1 MKVLGIKM
9 TITSIVLI
17 SIIVVG
23 VVCVLKMLLS
33 KTTTLELLT
42 DPEHQDRKDIGNHMP
57 DGTHNFDN
65 NKPIEAIKPVK
76 PIKTIVPIQTTFAQL
91 E

>member
-1 MKVLGIKM
+1 MKVSGIKM

-17 SIIVVG
+17 SLIAVG
-23 VVCVLKMLLS
+23 VVCLLKMLLT

-42 DPEHQDRKDIGNHMP
+42 DPEHQERKDIGNHMP
-57 DGTHNFDN
+57 DGTHNFDI

>member
-23 VVCVLKMLLS
+23 VVCLLKMLMS

-57 DGTHNFDN
+57 DGTHNFDI

>member
-17 SIIVVG
+17 SLIAVG
-23 VVCVLKMLLS
+23 VVCLLKMLMS

>member
-65 NKPIEAIKPVK
+65 NKPIESIKPVK